1 MVKVLISDSLS
12 SHAKEIFLSK
22 GIEVDV
28 KTNLSEEELVKEIM
42 FYDALVVRSSTRVN
56 KKVFEAATNLKV
68 VGRAGIGID
77 NIDIKVASEKGVI
90 IMNTPFGNSITT
102 AEHAI
107 ALIFSLAR
115 RIPQASKSTH
125 SGKWEK
131 SKFMGSELFGKT
143 LGLIGCGRIGSIV
156 ANRAIGLKIKVI
168 AFDPFLSHES
178 AKEIGVSK
186 VEFDDLLRNSDY
198 ISLHTPLTETTKNI
212 INKESINKMKKGVC
226 IINCARGGLIDEKD
240 LLEEL
245 NKGKISGAALD
256 VFTNEPAHENILFGH
271 ENVIVTPHLG
281 ASTLEAQENVSIQVA
296 EQISDYLL
304 EGSIENALN
313 MPSISREDAP
323 KLKPF
328 LELVRQISSF
338 LGQLTGFEVKK
349 FIIEFNGALA
359 SLNVHPLTS
368 VALEGV
374 FKYGMDSIN
383 MVNAPSIIRDRGV
396 EIIETINERSQ
407 QYRSTIKLIVEGN
420 GIKKSVEGVVFENGT
435 PRVIEVNGIRIEAEL
450 SNNMLLVTNDD
461 QPGFVGLLGGIL
473 GKAGINIATF
483 QLGRE
488 KPGGKAMSLISI
500 DAPLDI
506 STLNDIKSLS
516 LVNTAISIN
525 FN

>member
-1 MVKVLISDSLS
+1 MVNVLISDSLS
-12 SHAKEIFLSK
+12 PHAKEIFLSR
-22 GIEVDV
+22 GIDVDV
-28 KTNLSEEELVKEIM
+28 KTNLSEEDLVKEIKS
-42 FYDALVVRSSTRVN
+42 YDALVVRSSTKVN
-56 KKVFEAATNLKV
+56 KKIIEAAKNLKV
-68 VGRAGIGID
+68 VGRAVIGVD
-77 NIDIKVASEKGVI
+77 NIDIKVASKKGVI
-90 IMNTPFGNSITT
+90 VMNTPFGNSITT

-115 RIPQASKSTH
+115 KIPQASESTH

-156 ANRAIGLKIKVI
+156 ANRAIGLKIKVM
-168 AFDPFLSHES
+168 AYDPFLSDES
-178 AKEIGVSK
+178 AKVIGVTK
-186 VEFDDLLRNSDY
+186 VDFDELLRSSDY
-198 ISLHTPLTETTKNI
+198 ISLHTPFTDTTKNI
-212 INKESINKMKKGVC
+212 INKESINKMKKGIYIV
-226 IINCARGGLIDEKD
+226 NCARGGLIDERD
-240 LLEEL
+240 LLNGL
-245 NKGKISGAALD
+245 NEGKIAGVALD
-256 VFTNEPAHENILFGH
+256 VFADEPAHKNILFGH
-271 ENVIVTPHLG
+271 EKVIVTPHLG

-338 LGQLTGFEVKK
+338 LGQLTDFEVKK
-349 FIIEFNGALA
+349 FFMEFNGAVA
-359 SLNVHPLTS
+359 SLNIHPLTS

-383 MVNAPSIIRDRGV
+383 MVNAPSIIRERGV
-396 EIIETINERSQ
+396 EIIETINENSQ

-420 GIKKSVEGVVFENGT
+420 GIRNSVEGVVFENGI
-435 PRVIEVNGIRIEAEL
+435 PRVVEVNGIRIEAEL
-450 SNNMLLVTNDD
+450 SKNMLLVTNDD

-473 GKAGINIATF
+473 GEAGVNIATF

-488 KPGGKAMSLISI
+488 MAGGKAVSLISI
-500 DAPLDI
+500 DAPIDGT
-506 STLNDIKSLS
+506 TLNEIKSLS
-516 LVNTAISIN
+516 LVNSAISIN

>member
-1 MVKVLISDSLS
+1 MVKVLISDTLS
-12 SHAKEIFLSK
+12 FHAKEIFLSK

-28 KTNLSEEELVKEIM
+28 KTNLSEENLIKEIKI
-42 FYDALVVRSSTRVN
+42 YDALVVRSNTKVN
-56 KKVFEAATNLKV
+56 KKIIESARKLKV
-68 VGRAGIGID
+68 VGRAGTGAD
-77 NIDIKVASEKGVI
+77 NIDIKAASKQGI
-90 IMNTPFGNSITT
+90 IVMNTPFGNSITT

-107 ALIFSLAR
+107 ALMFSLAR

-156 ANRAIGLKIKVI
+156 ANRAIGLKIKVV

-178 AKEIGVSK
+178 AKEIGVTK
-186 VEFDDLLRNSDY
+186 VEFDELLSTSDY

-212 INKESINKMKKGVC
+212 INKESIDKMKKGVC
-226 IINCARGGLIDEKD
+226 IINCARGGLIDERD
-240 LLEEL
+240 LLKEL
-245 NKGKISGAALD
+245 NNGKVSGAALD
-256 VFTNEPAHENILFGH
+256 VFTDEPAHENILFGH
-271 ENVIVTPHLG
+271 DNVIATPHLG

-323 KLKPF
+323 KIKPF

-338 LGQLTGFEVKK
+338 LGQLTDFEVKK
-349 FIIEFNGALA
+349 FIIEFNGEVA

-396 EIIETINERSQ
+396 EIIETINEKSQ
-407 QYRSTIKLIVEGN
+407 QYRSTIKLVVEGDR
-420 GIKKSVEGVVFENGT
+420 IKKSVEGVVFENGM
-435 PRVIEVNGIRIEAEL
+435 PRVIDVNGIRIEAEL
-450 SNNMLLVTNDD
+450 TNNMLLITNDD
-461 QPGFVGLLGGIL
+461 QPGFVGFLGGIL
-473 GKAGINIATF
+473 GGAGINIATL
-483 QLGRE
+483 QLGRQ
-488 KPGGKAMSLISI
+488 KPGGKAVSLISVDGPI
-500 DAPLDI
+500 DI
-506 STLNDIKSLS
+506 NTLNEIKSLS
-516 LVNTAISIN
+516 LVNSAISIN

>member
-1 MVKVLISDSLS
+1 MVNVLISDSLS
-12 SHAKEIFLSK
+12 PHAKEIFLSR
-22 GIEVDV
+22 GIDVDV
-28 KTNLSEEELVKEIM
+28 KTNLSEEDLVKEIKS
-42 FYDALVVRSSTRVN
+42 YNALVVRSSTKVN
-56 KKVFEAATNLKV
+56 KKIIEAAKNLKV
-68 VGRAGIGID
+68 VGRAGIGVD
-77 NIDIKVASEKGVI
+77 NIDIKVASKKGVI
-90 IMNTPFGNSITT
+90 VMNTPFGNSITT

-115 RIPQASKSTH
+115 KIPQASESTH

-156 ANRAIGLKIKVI
+156 ANRAIGLKIKVM
-168 AFDPFLSHES
+168 AYDPFLSDES
-178 AKEIGVSK
+178 AKVIGVTK
-186 VEFDDLLRNSDY
+186 VDFDELLRSSDY
-198 ISLHTPLTETTKNI
+198 ISLHTPFTDTTKNI
-212 INKESINKMKKGVC
+212 INKESINKMKKGIYIV
-226 IINCARGGLIDEKD
+226 NCARGGLIDERD
-240 LLEEL
+240 LLNGL
-245 NKGKISGAALD
+245 NEGKIAGVALD
-256 VFTNEPAHENILFGH
+256 VFADEPAHKNILFGH
-271 ENVIVTPHLG
+271 EKVIVTPHLG

-338 LGQLTGFEVKK
+338 LGQLTDFEVKK
-349 FIIEFNGALA
+349 FFMEFNGKVA
-359 SLNVHPLTS
+359 SLNIHPLTS

-383 MVNAPSIIRDRGV
+383 MVNAPSIIRERGV
-396 EIIETINERSQ
+396 EIIETINENSQ

-420 GIKKSVEGVVFENGT
+420 GIRNSVEGVVFENGI
-435 PRVIEVNGIRIEAEL
+435 PRVVEVNGIRIEAEL
-450 SNNMLLVTNDD
+450 SKNMLLVTNDD

-473 GKAGINIATF
+473 GEAGVNIATF
-483 QLGRE
+483 QLGRQMA
-488 KPGGKAMSLISI
+488 GGKAMSLISI
-500 DAPLDI
+500 DAPIDGT
-506 STLNDIKSLS
+506 TLNEIKSLS
-516 LVNTAISIN
+516 LVNSAISIN